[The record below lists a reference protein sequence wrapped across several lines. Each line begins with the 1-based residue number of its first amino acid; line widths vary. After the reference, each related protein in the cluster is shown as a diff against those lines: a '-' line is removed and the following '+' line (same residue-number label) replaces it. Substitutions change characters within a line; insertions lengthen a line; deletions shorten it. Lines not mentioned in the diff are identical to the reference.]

1 MLSISKTYITT
12 DALIELMI
20 DYRLLE
26 ALAAVVQEG
35 GFERAAQKLF
45 MTQSAVS
52 QRIKQLE
59 SQLGQPVLIRSTPP
73 SATTLGQKLHNHW
86 QQVQQMEASLHLGE
100 ETVRLTIRIAL
111 NADSLAT
118 WLPAAL
124 VGESLQNISYDLVLE
139 DQGVALKRMRQGEVM
154 ACVCSDPQPLNGA
167 RVVRLGGMRYRPFAS
182 PEFMSRNKIQQLS
195 HKQLADVPCLV
206 FNRDDSLQHQFIQ
219 HIAGI
224 EPTHIHLC
232 PSSEGFVQCALA
244 GVGYGLLPELQIK
257 QHIDSG
263 QLIPLVPDYY
273 VDVPLYWHYWRTESP
288 IMANLRKRVCHV
300 AAIRLEQN
308 T

>member
-1 MLSISKTYITT
+1 ML
-12 DALIELMI
+12 
-20 DYRLLE
+20 DYRLLA

-35 GFERAAQKLF
+35 GFERAAQILF
-45 MTQSAVS
+45 ITQSAIS

-59 SQLGQPVLIRSTPP
+59 AQLGQPVLIRSTPP

-86 QQVQQMEASLHLGE
+86 QQVQQMEASLNLLE

-124 VGESLQNISYDLVLE
+124 VGESLQNISYDLIVE

-154 ACVCSDPQPLNGA
+154 ACVCSDPKPLNGGK
-167 RVVRLGGMRYRPFAS
+167 VVRLGGMRYRPFAS
-182 PEFMSRNKIQQLS
+182 PEFMRRYQINQLS
-195 HKQLADVPCLV
+195 NKQLADIPCLI
-206 FNRDDSLQHQFIQ
+206 FNRDDALQHQFTQ
-219 HIAGI
+219 YMAGT
-224 EPTHIHLC
+224 EPSHIHLC

-244 GVGYGLLPELQIK
+244 GVGYGLLPELQIR
-257 QHIDSG
+257 QHMDSG
-263 QLIPLVPDYY
+263 QLTALVPNYY

-288 IMANLRKRVCHV
+288 IMASLRQRVCIV
-300 AAIRLEQN
+300 AAEYLEQDP
-308 T
+308 

>member
-1 MLSISKTYITT
+1 ML
-12 DALIELMI
+12 
-20 DYRLLE
+20 DYRLLA

-35 GFERAAQKLF
+35 GFERAAQTLF
-45 MTQSAVS
+45 ITQSAIS

-59 SQLGQPVLIRSTPP
+59 AQLGQPVLIRSTPP

-86 QQVQQMEASLHLGE
+86 QQVQQMEASLNLVE

-124 VGESLQNISYDLVLE
+124 VGESLHNIAYDLVLD

-167 RVVRLGGMRYRPFAS
+167 RVLRLGGMRYRPFAS
-182 PEFMSRNKIQQLS
+182 PEFMRRYQINQLS
-195 HKQLADVPCLV
+195 NEQLADIPCLI
-206 FNRDDSLQHQFIQ
+206 FNRDDALQHQFVQ
-219 HIAGI
+219 HMAGI
-224 EPTHIHLC
+224 EPSHIHLC

-244 GVGYGLLPELQIK
+244 GVGYGLLPELQIR
-257 QHIDSG
+257 QHMDSG
-263 QLIPLVPDYY
+263 QLIALVPDYY

-288 IMANLRKRVCHV
+288 IMANLRKRVCLIATAHLV
-300 AAIRLEQN
+300 QDV
-308 T
+308 